1 MLIAIARPRG
11 LSIVE
16 FMVGIV
22 VGLIVVGGAVKLFT
36 DYAVAN
42 KRLVME
48 TRVNQD
54 LRAAADIV
62 MRDVRRAGYWN
73 NSLAGVWGTGAGP
86 IASNPHLNGLGNVT
100 STASSVSYSYARAT
114 AGNTDGL
121 DSNEYAGFRVA
132 SVNGVD
138 VLQMQDGQDSW
149 QSLTD
154 PGVVR
159 VTAFNVTEVTPALT
173 NDLSSYCG
181 CLARLTCTLAD
192 IANPTFNPAGPP
204 TLTIPSLQITITGQA
219 VNDPSISRTLSEA
232 VRVRNARLTGS
243 CPP

>member
-1 MLIAIARPRG
+1 MLTANTRRRG

-22 VGLIVVGGAVKLFT
+22 VGLIVVGGAVKLFA
-36 DYAVAN
+36 DYAVSN

-62 MRDVRRAGYWN
+62 MRDLRRAGYWN
-73 NSLAGVWGTGAGP
+73 NSLAGVWGTGPGP
-86 IASNPHLNGLGNVT
+86 IASNPHMTGPGDMT

-114 AGNTDGL
+114 SGNTDGL
-121 DSNEYAGFRVA
+121 DSNEYAGFRLQ
-132 SVNGVD
+132 SMGGVN
-138 VLQMQDGQDSW
+138 VLQMRDGQNNW
-149 QSLTD
+149 QALTD
-154 PGVVR
+154 PGTLR
-159 VTAFNVTEVTPALT
+159 VTAFSVTEVSPALT

-181 CLARLTCTLAD
+181 CLARQTCTLAD
-192 IANPTFNPAGPP
+192 IADPTFNPAGVP

-219 VNDPSISRTLSEA
+219 IHDPSISRTLSET